1 LKKGLKHHG
10 WGSDE
15 GTWKMGG
22 WDWNIVPETLH
33 VSMWYVSEA

>member
-1 LKKGLKHHG
+1 MKMSEFDRRKHDDNAKLKKGLKHHG

-22 WDWNIVPETLH
+22 
-33 VSMWYVSEA
+33 